1 MPRRPP
7 SAPRIVPSETD
18 EQRVLAQWLNVKRIL
33 WAHCPNG
40 GLRSWSQGRMF
51 KSIGVM
57 PGVPDVLI
65 FSPAPNM
72 PGARGVAIELKR
84 TSGAHVTPQ
93 QEAWLDAL
101 RRAGWVA
108 EVCAGAAA
116 AIKTLAQ
123 LGY

>member
-1 MPRRPP
+1 MRV
-7 SAPRIVPSETD
+7 VPSETD
-18 EQRVLAQWLNVKRIL
+18 EQRVLAQWLNAKRIL

-40 GLRSWSQGRMF
+40 GLRTWQQGRML

-57 PGVPDVLI
+57 PGVPDVLV

-72 PGARGVAIELKR
+72 PEARGVAIELKR

-93 QEAWLDAL
+93 QEAWIDAL
-101 RRAGWVA
+101 RRAGWIA
-108 EVCAGAAA
+108 EIRVGAAK
-116 AIKTLAQ
+116 AIEMLTQ